1 VKLEGKVAII
11 TGAGQGLGRAYA
23 LRFVAEGA
31 KVAIAEINDANAE
44 QVAKEIEA
52 AGGEAFA
59 LHVDV
64 ADEASTQHMADAVVA
79 KWGRIDIL
87 FNNAGIFFD
96 LEQTNNSLEYLRKV
110 LDVNMIGPWLCT
122 RAVLPT
128 MRAQGKGKIINQSS
142 GAAWMYM
149 MAGYALN
156 PEKGE
161 LPSFH
166 YSLSKAGVNA
176 YTHYMAAALGQ
187 YNINVNAIAPG
198 VTMTEATKKHVP
210 EGMMGAIKMMSALRR
225 TLEPEEITGT
235 AVYLASEDSDAV
247 TGQVIPVDAGVTMLG

>member
-1 VKLEGKVAII
+1 MRLQGKVAII

-52 AGGEAFA
+52 GGGEAIA

-64 ADEASTQHMADAVVA
+64 SDEASTQAMADATVE

-87 FNNAGIFFD
+87 LNNAGVFFD
-96 LEQTNNSLEYLRKV
+96 LEQTNNSLEYLRKI

-142 GAAWMYM
+142 GAAWMYAA
-149 MAGYALN
+149 AGYALN

-161 LPSFH
+161 LPRSRRERLH
-166 YSLSKAGVNA
+166 
-176 YTHYMAAALGQ
+176 ALHGGCARPVQ
-187 YNINVNAIAPG
+187 HQRQRDRARRHDDRSDE
-198 VTMTEATKKHVP
+198 EAR
-210 EGMMGAIKMMSALRR
+210 A
-225 TLEPEEITGT
+225 
-235 AVYLASEDSDAV
+235 
-247 TGQVIPVDAGVTMLG
+247 